1 MLDKIKVLVVDDS
14 AFMRKVI
21 SDIINRQPDMQV
33 VNTAKDGD
41 DAIDKAKFHNPD
53 VITLDVEMPR
63 KNGLEAL
70 KMIKKVSQSEVIM
83 LSSLTSEGSSITI
96 EALREGA
103 FDFIQKPSGSIS
115 LDIAKIAGDLVE
127 KVRYAREHRKKVL
140 APRPAPKPVLNTPAP
155 FAARTFKK
163 KVDVI
168 LIGAST
174 GGPRVVFDIITK
186 IPANINAPVLV
197 VQHMPAGFT
206 KAFAERIN
214 KSSNI
219 PVVEAKDGDKIIS
232 NKVYI
237 APGGFHML
245 VGNGIITLD
254 TSPQIHGVRPAVDK
268 LFISASTYFK
278 EGMVACICTGMG
290 KDGAAGVREV
300 KSKGGY
306 IITQDEATSTVYG
319 MPKAA
324 YETGCVDIVLPD
336 NRIAN
341 EIIRVTKGWD

>member
-1 MLDKIKVLVVDDS
+1 MFEKIKVLVVDDS

-21 SDIINRQPDMQV
+21 SDIINKQPDMQAV
-33 VNTAKDGD
+33 DTAKDGD
-41 DAIDKAKFHNPD
+41 DAIEKAKLYNPD

-70 KMIKKVSQSEVIM
+70 KVIKMVSKSEVIM

-115 LDIAKIAGDLVE
+115 LDIAKISNELVE
-127 KVRYAREHRKKVL
+127 KIRYAREHKKKVL
-140 APRPAPKPVLNTPAP
+140 SPRPAKPIIQPPVTFPK
-155 FAARTFKK
+155 RTSRRKAEA
-163 KVDVI
+163 I

-174 GGPRVVFDIITK
+174 GGPRVLFDIITR
-186 IPANINAPVLV
+186 IPSNINVPILV

-214 KSSNI
+214 KNSNI
-219 PVVEAKDGDKIIS
+219 PVVEASDGDRIIA

-237 APGGFHML
+237 APGGFHMV
-245 VGNGIITLD
+245 VGNGVISLD
-254 TSPQIHGVRPAVDK
+254 TSPQVHGVRPAVDK
-268 LFISASTYFK
+268 LFISASRNFG
-278 EGMVACICTGMG
+278 EGMIACICTGMG
-290 KDGAAGVREV
+290 KDGAEGVKAV
-300 KSKGGY
+300 KSRGGY
-306 IITQDEATSTVYG
+306 VIAQDEITSTVYG

-324 YETGCVDIVLPD
+324 FETGCVDILLPD
-336 NRIAN
+336 SKIAN